1 MKEQSLHAVRDIVA
15 LILPFFAK
23 VRFDARITEAT
34 RVDITKGA
42 TVIRFAVRSS
52 EPGMLYAGYHSYGS
66 LNERW
71 AKFQAGSGI
80 AEIWVQQPVD
90 ESHIWLQLEKPRPK
104 DFKIR
109 SVQVLTIKD
118 ESPFSF

>member
-1 MKEQSLHAVRDIVA
+1 MGLHVLLAVRSIAA
-15 LILPFFAK
+15 LLPIFKK

-34 RVDITKGA
+34 RVDIPKGT
-42 TVIRFAVRSS
+42 TVIRFTVNSS
-52 EPGMLYAGYHSYGS
+52 DPGKLYAGYYSYGN

-71 AKFQAGSGI
+71 AEFQAGSGT

-90 ESHIWLQLEKPRPK
+90 ESHIWLQVENPRPK

-109 SVQVLTIKD
+109 GVQVVTVK
-118 ESPFSF
+118 EEAPFSF